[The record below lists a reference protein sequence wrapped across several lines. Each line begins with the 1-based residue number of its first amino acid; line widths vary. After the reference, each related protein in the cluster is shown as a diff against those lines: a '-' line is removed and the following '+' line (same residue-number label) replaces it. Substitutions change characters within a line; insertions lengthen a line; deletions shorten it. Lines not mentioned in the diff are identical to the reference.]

1 MAVGERTEA
10 DPERQIELEEWGASL
25 DYVLDQHDPER
36 VRDLLGALWV
46 RARAAGVEAPSPGVT
61 TGYVNTI
68 SAADEAPYPGDLALE
83 AEIDS
88 HLRWNAAA
96 MVVRA
101 NRKKD
106 GIGGHLASYASI
118 ATLYEVGFNHAFRAG
133 SGNDSGDQVFFQG
146 HSAPGIYAR
155 AYLEGRLSETQ
166 LANFRRELAPGGGLS
181 SYPHPWLMPTFWQF
195 PTVSMGLGPLMAIH
209 QARFNRY
216 LANRGLKDTAGSR
229 VWAFLGDGETD
240 EPEALAAI
248 RLASREHLT
257 NLTFV
262 VNCNLQRLDGPVR
275 GNGKV
280 VQELEGLF
288 AGAGWRVIKVLWSRA
303 WDPLFE
309 RDRAG
314 ALGARLGEIT
324 DGEYQQCLAGGPSVL
339 RQVVFNSP
347 ERERLI
353 AGMDDRALAELLP
366 GGLDAVKVYSAYR
379 AAMDEPERP
388 CVILAQSVKGYRL
401 GSELEAR
408 NLTHDQKKIST
419 ESLLALRDRLGLEIP
434 EAVVVKEP
442 PFLPLAKGSKAEAYL
457 LAQRKA
463 LGGSLPA
470 RRPFGETL
478 PEAEDKVFSEFDL
491 GSERPVSTTM
501 ATVRLLTNLLRDP
514 GLGARVVPI
523 VPDEARTFGMESLFR
538 MIGIYNPDGQRYQPV
553 DAGTLLPY
561 REARDGQLLEEGIN
575 EAGAMASFI
584 AAATSGITHQVA
596 TIPFY
601 WFYSQ
606 FGLQRIGDLVWA
618 AGEMRSRGFLLAGL
632 SGRTQLQGEGL
643 QHQDGGSQLI
653 AMQYPTL
660 EAYDPAFAYETAAVV
675 KDGLRRMLKEREMVF
690 YYLTLGNE
698 TYAQPPRPKGVS
710 DQAILAGLYP
720 YAAVKAPAKGGHAA
734 PFVQI
739 MAQGVLIHQAL
750 DAQGL
755 LEKLGVSSEV
765 LSMPSIKALHRDA
778 SDQERLRLLGQPSRP
793 SHLETVLGTRA
804 DAVVAVSDYVRAL
817 PDSLGRW
824 VKAPFATFGT
834 DGFGRSEGHEELRSF
849 FEVDAAHIA
858 YGALALLAGAKKAD
872 KAMLAA
878 AEKAWKIDSKAP
890 HPRSR

>member
-1 MAVGERTEA
+1 MAIEEKSGA
-10 DPERQIELEEWGASL
+10 DPERAIELQEWRESL
-25 DYVLDQHDPER
+25 DYVLAQADPQR
-36 VRDLLGALWV
+36 VRDLLEALWSQ
-46 RARAAGVEAPSPGVT
+46 AQAAGVEPTAPGRT

-68 SAADEAPYPGDLALE
+68 AARDEADYPGDLALE
-83 AEIDS
+83 AKIDA

-101 NRKKD
+101 NRKKE

-118 ATLYEVGFNHAFRAG
+118 ATLYEVGFNHAFVAAVG
-133 SGNDSGDQVFFQG
+133 ADSGDQVFFQG

-155 AYLEGRLSETQ
+155 AFLEGRLTETQ
-166 LANFRRELAPGGGLS
+166 LANFRRELATGGGLS
-181 SYPHPWLMPTFWQF
+181 SYPHPWLMPAFWQF
-195 PTVSMGLGPLMAIH
+195 PTVSMGLGPLMAVY

-216 LANRGLKDTAGSR
+216 LSQRGLKDTSHSR

-240 EPEALAAI
+240 EPEALSAI
-248 RLASREHLT
+248 RLASREHLN

-303 WDPLFE
+303 WDPLFA
-309 RDRAG
+309 RDHHGDLA
-314 ALGARLGEIT
+314 ARLAEIT

-339 RQVVFNSP
+339 RQVVFNTP
-347 ERERLI
+347 ATQRLI
-353 AGMDDRALAELLP
+353 AGMDEAGLAELIP
-366 GGLDAVKVYSAYR
+366 GGLDPVKVYSAYR
-379 AAMDEPERP
+379 AAMDEPNRP
-388 CVILAQSVKGYRL
+388 TVILAQTVKGYRL

-408 NLTHDQKKIST
+408 NLTHDQKKISA
-419 ESLLALRDRLGLEIP
+419 ESLIALRDRLGLEIP
-434 EAVVVKEP
+434 DQAVTKEP
-442 PFLPLAKGSKAEAYL
+442 PFVPLVKGSKELAYL
-457 LAQRKA
+457 QARRQA

-491 GSERPVSTTM
+491 GSDRPVSTTM

-561 REARDGQLLEEGIN
+561 REAKNGQLLEEGIN

-643 QHQDGGSQLI
+643 QHQDGGSHLL

-660 EAYDPAFAYETAAVV
+660 EAYDPAFAYEAAVV
-675 KDGLRRMLKEREMVF
+675 IKDGLRRMLKQREMVF

-698 TYAQPPRPKGVS
+698 TYPQPHRPKGVS
-710 DQAILAGLYP
+710 DQAILAGLYL
-720 YAAVKAPAKGGHAA
+720 YATEQAPAKGKAQ
-734 PFVQI
+734 PPRVQI
-739 MAQGVLIHQAL
+739 MAQGVLIHQAIA
-750 DAQGL
+750 AQGL
-755 LEKLGVSSEV
+755 LKEQGVSSEV

-778 SDQERLRLLGQPSRP
+778 SDQERLRLLGEPTRP
-793 SHLETVLGTRA
+793 SHLAEVLGDRA

-824 VKAPFATFGT
+824 VKAPFATLGT
-834 DGFGRSEGHEELRSF
+834 DGFGRSEGHEELRTF
-849 FEVDAAHIA
+849 FEVDGAHIA
-858 YGALALLAGAKKAD
+858 YASLALLVEAGKLDKAVLKTAKKAWQID
-872 KAMLAA
+872 TKAA
-878 AEKAWKIDSKAP
+878 